1 MSKQRQNR
9 ARFFVRALFNL
20 MDTEPSRK
28 TVSAVS
34 VLIIASIGLGVGL
47 GQYQMQE
54 KANMNCQ
61 ALAQGQDTDVDGLN
75 PYYDMDNMVCV
86 DPQLYPSNNTTVD
99 SKPGGNHQTNV
110 TS

>member
-1 MSKQRQNR
+1 
-9 ARFFVRALFNL
+9 